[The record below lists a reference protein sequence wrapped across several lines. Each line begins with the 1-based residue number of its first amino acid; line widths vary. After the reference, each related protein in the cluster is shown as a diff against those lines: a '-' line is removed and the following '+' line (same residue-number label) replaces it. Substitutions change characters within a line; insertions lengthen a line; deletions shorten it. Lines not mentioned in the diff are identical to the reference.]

1 MAIELASQLD
11 TSPEWRRKYR
21 DEYPLYFHGKGLLRV
36 RILEYDMSIA
46 AIEIHSRC
54 QNAWDGEWTVVGN
67 SPEVIRVARTQE
79 RFVFTI
85 EIERIARLPCDIL
98 FRYMGKRA
106 HGQFEITCGRQTR
119 RFCHMLARSGIVKTG
134 NAGRESNF
142 PQDVEHWGRSDRI
155 RPTEAAGS
163 ADAQPGQVVDTLT
176 AHYISAGTVIAGQF
190 LQMSDENLK
199 RIITSYDSAAYE
211 LVNQK
216 LHAIGV
222 YLYQYRSDIEKGV
235 CEKHI
240 GFMAQ
245 EVQKIFPTL
254 VSEIDGYLAVDYVGM
269 VPILVMCIR
278 DLDHKYSSL
287 KQEVEAVKENQVLLR
302 TEFQELR
309 SGMRLLPADRVTF
322 PTVIDQPEQYYR
334 AQQDVTNSS
343 KLRRGVSS
351 RVTPPN
357 I

>member
-1 MAIELASQLD
+1 MAIEFASQLD
-11 TSPEWRRKYR
+11 TSTQWREQHRE
-21 DEYPLYFHGKGLLRV
+21 EYQLNFHGKGLLRV
-36 RILEYDMSIA
+36 RILEHDISIA
-46 AIEIHSRC
+46 AIEIYSRC
-54 QNAWDGEWTVVGN
+54 QKAWDGEWTVVGN
-67 SPEVIRVARTQE
+67 SPEVLRTARTRE
-79 RFVFTI
+79 KFVFTI
-85 EIERIARLPCDIL
+85 DIERIARVPCDIL
-98 FRYMGKRA
+98 FRYKGKLA
-106 HGQFEITCGRQTR
+106 HGPFAIACGRQER
-119 RFCHMLARSGIVKTG
+119 RFLHMFARKGIKKG
-134 NAGRESNF
+134 AEGRESNF
-142 PQDVEHWGRSDRI
+142 PKDVQDW
-155 RPTEAAGS
+155 RPADEAAGS
-163 ADAQPGQVVDTLT
+163 ADPEPVHLDTLT